1 MTHKYPDCYSCGGK
15 VVEKKVEWDYRRK
28 SRHFIFRD
36 VPAGVCLQCGE
47 KSFRPEIS
55 RQMDQ
60 AYRSGDPSH
69 LHVKIPVIRFK
80 AA

>member
-1 MTHKYPDCYSCGGK
+1 MTHKYPDCYHCGGK

-28 SRHFIFRD
+28 DCHLIFRD

-47 KSFRPEIS
+47 KFFRPEIS

-60 AYRSGDPSH
+60 AYQSGETVR
-69 LHVKIPVIRFK
+69 LHVKIPVIHFK

>member
-1 MTHKYPDCYSCGGK
+1 MSHKYPDCYYCGGK

-28 SRHFIFRD
+28 GRHFIFRD

-47 KSFRPEIS
+47 KFFRPEIS
-55 RQMDQ
+55 RQMDE
-60 AYRSGDPSH
+60 AYQNGETKH
-69 LHVKIPVIRFK
+69 LHVKIPVIHFR